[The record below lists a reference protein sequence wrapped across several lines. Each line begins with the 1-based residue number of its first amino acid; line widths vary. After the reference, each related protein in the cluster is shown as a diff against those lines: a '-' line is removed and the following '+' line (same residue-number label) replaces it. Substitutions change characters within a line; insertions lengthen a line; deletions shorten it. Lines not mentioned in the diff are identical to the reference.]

1 MRMPMSA
8 AGDVAPAN
16 GQRGPGAGW
25 LARPQAQAG
34 RAPTLARLRA
44 QARRAPALARRHWLF
59 TALLT
64 LGLVLR
70 ILTQIA
76 YRPALLYIDSTK
88 YLLNAYPGSD
98 PPGYQLALKP
108 LVTQFNLS
116 VIAGIQHLLGLG
128 MAVALYL
135 VLLRRGAPR
144 WLSALATAP
153 VLLDAYQL
161 QIEQN
166 VMPDVMFE
174 ALMVAG
180 LVALLWRTTPSRWLI
195 AVAGL
200 TLGASA
206 TARQVGEIFI
216 LPAVGYLLIVTQG
229 WRLRLKQAGLLCL
242 AFALPILAASYRN
255 YTDPQL
261 HSFSLAPYASG
272 SIYGRMA
279 EAANC
284 ATLRLPAYQRGLC
297 PDARQK
303 LLLGP
308 DGLDH
313 NPKSPIRGAWIP
325 ALSKAD
331 RLALLQ
337 VCRKSVPVK
346 VGTEVRYHDVAIVCG
361 QLTSDFDRR
370 VLTQQPLNVLASI
383 GKDTLKMFAL
393 GRTTSTGDPS
403 ITRWQFQTFY
413 PQYPPYVVISH
424 GTFIFGTFNTDGLQ
438 EQIGTGGGN
447 PGVIKPLAT
456 FLRAYQLDG
465 GYTPGPLFAFA
476 LLAGLAGSL
485 AALRRRASPAQRA
498 AALACALF
506 FVTGVATL
514 LSSDIFEFN
523 WRYQLPALVTLPP
536 AAALAIALLL
546 RRGSLAAGGSE
557 VIPDPLEAGH
567 RRHDDQ
573 ADWQQDHQR
582 QPGAGALQDH
592 ARGDRADDE
601 GGQDA
606 QAAGRPVRL
615 AAGHQPGDEGR
626 EGTGQV
632 GG

>member
-1 MRMPMSA
+1 MRTPMTAS
-8 AGDVAPAN
+8 GDAAPAN
-16 GQRGPGAGW
+16 GQPGRGAG
-25 LARPQAQAG
+25 R
-34 RAPTLARLRA
+34 LARLRA
-44 QARRAPALARRHWLF
+44 HARHAPALARRHWLF
-59 TALLT
+59 TALLA

-88 YLLNAYPGSD
+88 YLLGAYPGDD

-108 LVTQFNLS
+108 VTALFSLDA
-116 VIAGIQHLLGLG
+116 IAAIQHLLGLG

-174 ALMVAG
+174 ALIVTG

-200 TLGASA
+200 ALGASA
-206 TARQVGEIFI
+206 TARQIGEIFI
-216 LPAVGYLLIVTQG
+216 LPAVGYLLIVTPG

-255 YTDPQL
+255 YADPQV

-284 ATLRLPAYQRGLC
+284 ATLRLPAYERPLC
-297 PDARQK
+297 PDATQK

-313 NPKSPIRGAWIP
+313 NPKSPIKGAWIP
-325 ALSKAD
+325 AMSKAD

-337 VCRKSVPVK
+337 VCRKSIPIK
-346 VGTEVRYHDVAIVCG
+346 VGTEVRYRDVAIVCG
-361 QLTSDFDRR
+361 QVTSDFDHR
-370 VLTQQPLNVLASI
+370 VLKQQPLNVLASI
-383 GKDTLKMFAL
+383 GQDTLKLFAL
-393 GRTTSTGDPS
+393 SRTTSSGDPS

-413 PQYPPYVVISH
+413 PQYPPYIVISH
-424 GTFIFGTFNTDGLQ
+424 GTFVFGTFNTAGIE
-438 EQIGTGGGN
+438 EQIGTGGGT
-447 PGVIKPLAT
+447 PAVIKPLAS
-456 FLRAYQLDG
+456 FLRAYQLNG

-476 LLAGLAGSL
+476 LVAGLAGSL

-506 FVTGVATL
+506 FVTGVAAL

-523 WRYQLPALVTLPP
+523 WRYQLPALITLPP

-546 RRGSLAAGGSE
+546 RRGSLAPAGSE
-557 VIPDPLEAGH
+557 VIPDLLEAGH

-573 ADWQQDHQR
+573 AEWQQDHQG
-582 QPGAGALQDH
+582 QPGAGPLQDH

-606 QAAGRPVRL
+606 QAAGHSVRL
-615 AAGHQPGDEGR
+615 ASGHQPGDEGR
-626 EGTGQV
+626 EGAGQV
-632 GG
+632 GS

>member
-1 MRMPMSA
+1 MRMPMTAS
-8 AGDVAPAN
+8 GDATPAN
-16 GQRGPGAGW
+16 GQPGAG
-25 LARPQAQAG
+25 AG
-34 RAPTLARLRA
+34 RLTRLRA
-44 QARRAPALARRHWLF
+44 QARHAPALARRHWLF

-88 YLLNAYPGSD
+88 YLLGAYPGDD

-108 LVTQFNLS
+108 LVALFNLS
-116 VIAGIQHLLGLG
+116 AIAAIQHLLGLG

-174 ALMVAG
+174 ALIVTG

-195 AVAGL
+195 AVGGL
-200 TLGASA
+200 ALGASA
-206 TARQVGEIFI
+206 TARQIGEIFI
-216 LPAVGYLLIVTQG
+216 LPAVCYLLIVTPG
-229 WRLRLKQAGLLCL
+229 WRLRLKHAGLLCL

-255 YTDPQL
+255 YADPQV

-284 ATLRLPAYQRGLC
+284 TTLRLPAYERPLC
-297 PDARQK
+297 PDATQK

-313 NPKSPIRGAWIP
+313 NPKSPIKGTWIP
-325 ALSKAD
+325 AMSKAD
-331 RLALLQ
+331 RLALMQ

-346 VGTEVRYHDVAIVCG
+346 VGTVVRYQDVPIVCG
-361 QLTSDFDRR
+361 QVTSDFDRR
-370 VLTQQPLNVLASI
+370 VLKQQPLNVLASI

-393 GRTTSTGDPS
+393 VRATSTGDPS

-413 PQYPPYVVISH
+413 PQYPPYIVISR
-424 GTFIFGTFNTDGLQ
+424 GTFVYGTFNTAGIE

-447 PGVIKPLAT
+447 PAVIKPLAS
-456 FLRAYQLDG
+456 FLRAYQLGG

-476 LLAGLAGSL
+476 LVAGLAGSL
-485 AALRRRASPAQRA
+485 AALRRRAAPAQRA

-506 FVTGVATL
+506 FVTGVAAL

-523 WRYQLPALVTLPP
+523 WRYQLPALITLPP

-546 RRGSLAAGGSE
+546 RRGSLAAAGRE
-557 VIPDPLEAGH
+557 VVPDPLEADH

-573 ADWQQDHQR
+573 AEWQQDHQR

-592 ARGDRADDE
+592 ARGDRTDDQS
-601 GGQDA
+601 GQDA
-606 QAAGRPVRL
+606 EAAGRPVGL

-626 EGTGQV
+626 EGAGQV

>member
-1 MRMPMSA
+1 MRMPMTASGEA
-8 AGDVAPAN
+8 TPAN
-16 GQRGPGAGW
+16 GRPGPGAS
-25 LARPQAQAG
+25 R
-34 RAPTLARLRA
+34 LARLRA
-44 QARRAPALARRHWLF
+44 QAGHAPALARRHWLF
-59 TALLT
+59 TALLA

-88 YLLNAYPGSD
+88 YLLGAYPGND

-108 LVTQFNLS
+108 LVALFNLS
-116 VIAGIQHLLGLG
+116 AIAAIQHLLGLG

-174 ALMVAG
+174 ALIVTG

-195 AVAGL
+195 AVGGL
-200 TLGASA
+200 ALGASA
-206 TARQVGEIFI
+206 TARQIGEIFI
-216 LPAVGYLLIVTQG
+216 LPAVCYLLIVTPG
-229 WRLRLKQAGLLCL
+229 WRLRLKHAGLLCL

-255 YTDPQL
+255 YADPQV

-284 ATLRLPAYQRGLC
+284 ATLRLPAYERPLC
-297 PDARQK
+297 PDATQK

-313 NPKSPIRGAWIP
+313 NPKSPIKGAWIP
-325 ALSKAD
+325 AMSKAD
-331 RLALLQ
+331 RLALMQ

-346 VGTEVRYHDVAIVCG
+346 VGTVVRYQDMPIVCG
-361 QLTSDFDRR
+361 QVTGDFERR
-370 VLTQQPLNVLASI
+370 VLKQQPLNVLASI

-393 GRTTSTGDPS
+393 VRTTSTGDPS
-403 ITRWQFQTFY
+403 ITRWQFQTYY
-413 PQYPPYVVISH
+413 PQYPPYIVISH
-424 GTFIFGTFNTDGLQ
+424 GTFVYGTFNTAGIE

-447 PGVIKPLAT
+447 PAVIKPLAS
-456 FLRAYQLDG
+456 FLRVYQLDG

-476 LLAGLAGSL
+476 FVAGLAGSL

-506 FVTGVATL
+506 FVAGLTAL

-523 WRYQLPALVTLPP
+523 WRYQLPALITLPP

-546 RRGSLAAGGSE
+546 RRGSLAAAGGE
-557 VIPDPLEAGH
+557 VVSDPLEADY
-567 RRHDDQ
+567 RRHDNQ
-573 ADWQQDHQR
+573 AEWQQDHQG
-582 QPGAGALQDH
+582 QPGAGLLQDH
-592 ARGDRADDE
+592 ARGDRADDQ

-606 QAAGRPVRL
+606 EAAGRPVGL
-615 AAGHQPGDEGR
+615 AAGHQPRDEGR

>member
-1 MRMPMSA
+1 MRTPMTAS
-8 AGDVAPAN
+8 GDAAPAN
-16 GQRGPGAGW
+16 GQPGPGAG
-25 LARPQAQAG
+25 R
-34 RAPTLARLRA
+34 LARLRA
-44 QARRAPALARRHWLF
+44 HARHAPALARRHWLF
-59 TALLT
+59 TALLA

-88 YLLNAYPGSD
+88 YLLGAYPGDD

-108 LVTQFNLS
+108 VTALFSLDA
-116 VIAGIQHLLGLG
+116 IAAIQHLLGLG

-174 ALMVAG
+174 ALIVTG

-200 TLGASA
+200 ALGASA
-206 TARQVGEIFI
+206 TARQIGEIFI
-216 LPAVGYLLIVTQG
+216 LPAVGYLLIVTPG

-255 YTDPQL
+255 YADPQV

-284 ATLRLPAYQRGLC
+284 ATLRLPAYERPLC
-297 PDARQK
+297 PDATQK

-313 NPKSPIRGAWIP
+313 NPKSPIKGAWIP
-325 ALSKAD
+325 AMSKAD

-337 VCRKSVPVK
+337 VCRKSIPIK
-346 VGTEVRYHDVAIVCG
+346 VGTEVRYRDVAIVCG
-361 QLTSDFDRR
+361 QVTSDFDHR
-370 VLTQQPLNVLASI
+370 VLKQQPLNVLASI
-383 GKDTLKMFAL
+383 GQDTLKLFAL
-393 GRTTSTGDPS
+393 SRTTSSGDPS

-413 PQYPPYVVISH
+413 PQYPPYIVISH
-424 GTFIFGTFNTDGLQ
+424 GTFVFGTFNTAGIE
-438 EQIGTGGGN
+438 EQIGTGGGT
-447 PGVIKPLAT
+447 PAVIKPLAS
-456 FLRAYQLDG
+456 FLRAYQLNG

-476 LLAGLAGSL
+476 LIAGLAGSL

-523 WRYQLPALVTLPP
+523 WRYQLPALITLPP

-546 RRGSLAAGGSE
+546 RRGSLAAAGSE
-557 VIPDPLEAGH
+557 VIPDSLEAGH

-573 ADWQQDHQR
+573 AERQQDHQR
-582 QPGAGALQDH
+582 QPGAGPLQDH

-606 QAAGRPVRL
+606 QAAGHSVRL
-615 AAGHQPGDEGR
+615 ASGHQPGDEGR
-626 EGTGQV
+626 EGAGQV

>member
-1 MRMPMSA
+1 VGRP
-8 AGDVAPAN
+8 
-16 GQRGPGAGW
+16 GPGAG
-25 LARPQAQAG
+25 RPAW
-34 RAPTLARLRA
+34 LRA
-44 QARRAPALARRHWLF
+44 RARRAPALARQAPALARQHWLF
-59 TALLT
+59 TVLVA

-88 YLLNAYPGSD
+88 YLLGAYPGGD
-98 PPGYQLALKP
+98 PPGYQMALKP
-108 LVTQFNLS
+108 VIAVFNLS
-116 VIAGIQHLLGLG
+116 VIAAIQHLLGLG

-135 VLLRRGAPR
+135 VLLRRGVPR

-174 ALMVAG
+174 ALMVTG
-180 LVALLWRTTPSRWLI
+180 LAALLWRTRPSRWLI

-200 TLGASA
+200 ALGASA
-206 TARQVGEIFI
+206 TARQIGEIFI
-216 LPAVGYLLIVTQG
+216 LPAVCYLLIVTPG
-229 WRLRLKQAGLLCL
+229 WRLRLKHAGLLCL

-255 YTDPQL
+255 YADPQL
-261 HSFSLAPYASG
+261 HTFSLAPYASG

-284 ATLRLPAYQRGLC
+284 ATLRLPGYERPLC
-297 PDARQK
+297 PDATQK
-303 LLLGP
+303 RLLGP

-313 NPKSPIRGAWIP
+313 NPKSPIKGAWIP

-331 RLALLQ
+331 RLALMQ
-337 VCRKSVPVK
+337 ICRKPEPVK
-346 VGTEVRYHDVAIVCG
+346 VGTEVRYRDVAIVCG

-370 VLTQQPLNVLASI
+370 VLKQQPLNVLASA
-383 GKDTLKMFAL
+383 GKDAVKLFAL

-403 ITRWQFQTFY
+403 IARWQFQTFY

-424 GTFIFGTFNTDGLQ
+424 GTFVFGTFNTDGIE
-438 EQIGTGGGN
+438 EQIGTGGGT
-447 PGVIKPLAT
+447 PAVIKPLAG
-456 FLRAYQLDG
+456 FLRAYQLGG
-465 GYTPGPLFAFA
+465 GYTPGPLFALA
-476 LLAGLAGSL
+476 LVAGLAGSL

-506 FVTGVATL
+506 FVTGAAAL

-523 WRYQLPALVTLPP
+523 WRYQLPALTTLPP

-546 RRGSLAAGGSE
+546 RRGSLATAGGE

-573 ADWQQDHQR
+573 AEWQQDHQR

-592 ARGDRADDE
+592 ARGDRADDD

-615 AAGHQPGDEGR
+615 AAGHQPGDESG
-626 EGTGQV
+626 EGAGQV

>member
-16 GQRGPGAGW
+16 GQPRPGAG
-25 LARPQAQAG
+25 R
-34 RAPTLARLRA
+34 LARLRA
-44 QARRAPALARRHWLF
+44 QARRTPALARQHWLF
-59 TALLT
+59 TALLA
-64 LGLVLR
+64 LGLALR

-76 YRPALLYIDSTK
+76 FRPALLYIDSTK
-88 YLLNAYPGSD
+88 YLLGAYPGGD
-98 PPGYQLALKP
+98 PPGYQVALKP
-108 LVTQFNLS
+108 FVALFPLNP
-116 VIAGIQHLLGLG
+116 IAAIQHLLGLG
-128 MAVALYL
+128 MAVAVYL

-174 ALMVAG
+174 ALTVAG

-200 TLGASA
+200 ALGASA
-206 TARQVGEIFI
+206 TARQIGEIFI
-216 LPAVGYLLIVTQG
+216 LPALGYLLIVTQG
-229 WRLRLKQAGLLCL
+229 WRPRLKHAGLLCL

-255 YTDPQL
+255 YADPQL

-284 ATLRLPAYQRGLC
+284 ATLRLPGYERGLC
-297 PDARQK
+297 PDATQQR
-303 LLLGP
+303 LLGP

-313 NPKSPIRGAWIP
+313 NPKSPIKGAWIP
-325 ALSKAD
+325 AMSNAD
-331 RLALLQ
+331 RLALMQ

-346 VGTEVRYHDVAIVCG
+346 VGTEVRSRDVPIVCG

-370 VLTQQPLNVLASI
+370 VLRQQPLNVLASI
-383 GKDTLKMFAL
+383 GKDALKLFAPT
-393 GRTTSTGDPS
+393 RTTSTGDPS

-424 GTFIFGTFNTDGLQ
+424 GTFVFGTFNTDGVK
-438 EQIGTGGGN
+438 EQIGAGGGS
-447 PGVIKPLAT
+447 PAVIKPLAS
-456 FLRAYQLDG
+456 FLRAYQLGG

-476 LLAGLAGSL
+476 LVAGLAGSL

-506 FVTGVATL
+506 FVTGVAAL
-514 LSSDIFEFN
+514 LSSDVFEFN
-523 WRYQLPALVTLPP
+523 WRYQLPALITLPP
-536 AAALAIALLL
+536 AAALAVALLL
-546 RRGSLAAGGSE
+546 RRGSLAAGGGE
-557 VIPDPLEAGH
+557 MIPDSLEAGH

-573 ADWQQDHQR
+573 AEWQQDHQR
-582 QPGAGALQDH
+582 QPGAGPHQDH
-592 ARGDRADDE
+592 ARDDRADDD

-606 QAAGRPVRL
+606 QAAGHPVRL
-615 AAGHQPGDEGR
+615 ASGYQPGDEGR
-626 EGTGQV
+626 EGAGQV

>member
-1 MRMPMSA
+1 MRMPMPA
-8 AGDVAPAN
+8 AGDVAPTD
-16 GQRGPGAGW
+16 GQPARGAG
-25 LARPQAQAG
+25 R
-34 RAPTLARLRA
+34 LARLRA
-44 QARRAPALARRHWLF
+44 RARRAAAVARQHWLF
-59 TALLT
+59 TVLLA

-76 YRPALLYIDSTK
+76 YRPALLYTDSTK
-88 YLLNAYPGSD
+88 YLLGAYPGGD

-108 LVTQFNLS
+108 LVALFNLS
-116 VIAGIQHLLGLG
+116 PIAAIQHLLGLG

-135 VLLRRGAPR
+135 VLLRRGASR
-144 WLSALATAP
+144 WLAALATAP

-174 ALMVAG
+174 ALIVTG
-180 LVALLWRTTPSRWLI
+180 LVALLWRTAPSRWLI
-195 AVAGL
+195 AAGGL
-200 TLGASA
+200 ALGASA
-206 TARQVGEIFI
+206 TARQIGEIFI
-216 LPAVGYLLIVTQG
+216 LPAVAYLLIVSPG
-229 WRLRLKQAGLLCL
+229 WRLRLKNAALLCL

-261 HSFSLAPYASG
+261 HTFSLAPYASG

-284 ATLRLPAYQRGLC
+284 ATLRLPGYEQPLC

-313 NPKSPIRGAWIP
+313 NPKSPIKGAWIP
-325 ALSKAD
+325 ALSEAD
-331 RLALLQ
+331 RAALLQ
-337 VCRKSVPVK
+337 VCSRSVLVK
-346 VGTEVRYHDVAIVCG
+346 AGSGVRYHDVPIVCG

-370 VLTQQPLNVLASI
+370 VLKQQLLNVLGSI
-383 GKDTLKMFAL
+383 GKDTLKLFAL
-393 GRTTSTGDPS
+393 SRTTSTGDPL

-413 PQYPPYVVISH
+413 PQYPPYIVIRH
-424 GTFIFGTFNTDGLQ
+424 GTFIFGTYNTDGVE
-438 EQIGTGGGN
+438 EQIGSGGGT
-447 PGVIKPLAT
+447 PAVIKPLAS

-476 LLAGLAGSL
+476 LVAGLAGSL
-485 AALRRRASPAQRA
+485 TALRRRATPAQRA
-498 AALACALF
+498 TALACALF
-506 FVTGVATL
+506 FVTGVAAL

-523 WRYQLPALVTLPP
+523 WRYQLPALITLPP
-536 AAALAIALLL
+536 AAALAVALLL
-546 RRGSLAAGGSE
+546 RRGSLAAARGE
-557 VIPDPLEAGH
+557 VIPDPLEADH

-573 ADWQQDHQR
+573 AEWQQDHQR
-582 QPGAGALQDH
+582 QPGAGTFEDH
-592 ARGDRADDE
+592 ASGDSADDDSGE
-601 GGQDA
+601 DA
-606 QAAGRPVRL
+606 QAAGHPVRL

-626 EGTGQV
+626 EGAGQV
-632 GG
+632 GS

>member
-1 MRMPMSA
+1 MRMPMTAS
-8 AGDVAPAN
+8 GDAAPAN
-16 GQRGPGAGW
+16 GQPGAG
-25 LARPQAQAG
+25 R
-34 RAPTLARLRA
+34 LARLRA
-44 QARRAPALARRHWLF
+44 QVRHAPALARRHWLF

-88 YLLNAYPGSD
+88 YLLGAYPGGD

-108 LVTQFNLS
+108 LVALFNLS
-116 VIAGIQHLLGLG
+116 AIAAIQHLLGLG

-174 ALMVAG
+174 ALIVTG
-180 LVALLWRTTPSRWLI
+180 LVVLLWRTTPSRWLI
-195 AVAGL
+195 AVGGL
-200 TLGASA
+200 ALGASA
-206 TARQVGEIFI
+206 TARQIGEIFI
-216 LPAVGYLLIVTQG
+216 LPAVCYLLIVTPG
-229 WRLRLKQAGLLCL
+229 WRPRLSRAGLLCL
-242 AFALPILAASYRN
+242 AFALPILGASYWN
-255 YTDPQL
+255 YADPQV

-284 ATLRLPAYQRGLC
+284 ATLRLPAYERPLC
-297 PDARQK
+297 PDATQK

-313 NPKSPIRGAWIP
+313 NPKSPIKGAWIP
-325 ALSKAD
+325 AMSNAD
-331 RLALLQ
+331 RLALMQ
-337 VCRKSVPVK
+337 VCRKSVPVN
-346 VGTEVRYHDVAIVCG
+346 VGTVVRYHDVPIVCG
-361 QLTSDFDRR
+361 QVTSDFDRR
-370 VLTQQPLNVLASI
+370 VLKQQPLNVLASI

-393 GRTTSTGDPS
+393 ARTTSTGDPS
-403 ITRWQFQTFY
+403 ITRWQFQTYY

-424 GTFIFGTFNTDGLQ
+424 GTFVYGTFNTAGIE

-447 PGVIKPLAT
+447 PAVIKPLAS

-476 LLAGLAGSL
+476 FVAGLAGSL

-506 FVTGVATL
+506 FVTGVAAL
-514 LSSDIFEFN
+514 LSSDVFEFN
-523 WRYQLPALVTLPP
+523 WRYQLPALITLPP

-546 RRGSLAAGGSE
+546 RRGSLAAAGGE
-557 VIPDPLEAGH
+557 VVPDPLEPSH

-573 ADWQQDHQR
+573 AQWQQDHQR
-582 QPGAGALQDH
+582 QPGAGPLQDQ
-592 ARGDRADDE
+592 ARGDRADDD

-606 QAAGRPVRL
+606 EAAGRPVRL
-615 AAGHQPGDEGR
+615 AAGHQPRDEGR

>member
-1 MRMPMSA
+1 MRMPRPA
-8 AGDVAPAN
+8 AGDFAPAD
-16 GQRGPGAGW
+16 GQPGPGAG
-25 LARPQAQAG
+25 P
-34 RAPTLARLRA
+34 LARLRLW
-44 QARRAPALARRHWLF
+44 ARRTPAVARQHWLF
-59 TALLT
+59 TLLLA

-70 ILTQIA
+70 VLTQIT
-76 YRPALLYIDSTK
+76 YRPALLYTDSTK
-88 YLLNAYPGSD
+88 YLLGAYPGSD
-98 PPGYQLALKP
+98 PPGYQVAIKP
-108 LVTQFNLS
+108 LVALFNLS
-116 VIAGIQHLLGLG
+116 PIAAIQHLLGLG

-135 VLLRRGAPR
+135 VLLRRGVPR

-174 ALMVAG
+174 ALIVTG
-180 LVALLWRTTPSRWLI
+180 LVALLWRTAPSRWLI
-195 AVAGL
+195 AAAGL
-200 TLGASA
+200 ALGASA
-206 TARQVGEIFI
+206 TARQIGEIFI
-216 LPAVGYLLIVTQG
+216 LPALAYLLIVTPG
-229 WRLRLKQAGLLCL
+229 WRVRLGNAALLCL
-242 AFALPILAASYRN
+242 AFVLPILAASYWN
-255 YTDPQL
+255 YADPQV
-261 HSFSLAPYASG
+261 HSFSLAPNASG

-284 ATLRLPAYQRGLC
+284 TTLRLPSYEQRLC

-313 NPKSPIRGAWIP
+313 NPKSPIKGAWIP

-337 VCRKSVPVK
+337 VCSRSVPIK
-346 VGTEVRYHDVAIVCG
+346 VGTEVQYHNVPIVCG

-370 VLTQQPLNVLASI
+370 VLKQQPLNVLASI
-383 GKDTLKMFAL
+383 GKDTVKLFAL
-393 GRTTSTGDPS
+393 NRTTSTGDPS
-403 ITRWQFQTFY
+403 TARWQFQTFY
-413 PQYPPYVVISH
+413 PQYPPYIIIRH
-424 GTFIFGTFNTDGLQ
+424 GTFVFGTYNIDGIA
-438 EQIGTGGGN
+438 EQIGTGGGT
-447 PGVIKPLAT
+447 PAVIKPLAS

-476 LLAGLAGSL
+476 VVAGLAGSL
-485 AALRRRASPAQRA
+485 ASLRRRATPAQRA

-506 FVTGVATL
+506 FVTGVAAL

-523 WRYQLPALVTLPP
+523 WRYQLPALITLPP
-536 AAALAIALLL
+536 AAALAVALLL
-546 RRGSLAAGGSE
+546 RRGSLAAAGGE
-557 VIPDPLEAGH
+557 VVPDSLEADH

-573 ADWQQDHQR
+573 AEGQQDHQR
-582 QPGAGALQDH
+582 QPGAGTFQDQ
-592 ARGDRADDE
+592 APGDRADDD
-601 GGQDA
+601 GSQDA
-606 QAAGRPVRL
+606 QAAGGPVRL

-626 EGTGQV
+626 EGAGQV